1 MGSRPTYKE
10 LENMVQR
17 LELETQQR
25 LHAERALRQTEAM
38 ARALLN
44 ASADVAI
51 LINPAGIIFSA
62 NENDFELLGPKTGIL
77 IRRKLYDLL
86 PPVAVPHIKSRIDA
100 VVQTGEPL
108 QFEGDLRSRRF
119 RHTVYPVFNRRG
131 KVNKL
136 AIYCRDIT
144 AKRKAAEAL
153 RESEEMFRRI
163 SASAQDA
170 IIMMDGSGNISYW
183 NEAAERIFGYS
194 KSEVIGRPLHH
205 LLVPERHRKSFQKAS
220 GKFKETGQGAAIGK
234 TLELEALRSSGEEF
248 PIELSLS
255 SFKHKE
261 QWHALG
267 IVRDIS
273 ERKVAEKERL
283 QKEKLM
289 GVLEMAGAA
298 SHELNQPL
306 QIVSGY
312 AELLS
317 ESIIED
323 HPFHA
328 PIKNIKKQCKR
339 MGDLT
344 NKIMRITK
352 YETVEYING
361 FKIIDIHKASKKK

>member
-1 MGSRPTYKE
+1 
-10 LENMVQR
+10 
-17 LELETQQR
+17 
-25 LHAERALRQTEAM
+25 
-38 ARALLN
+38 
-44 ASADVAI
+44 
-51 LINPAGIIFSA
+51 
-62 NENDFELLGPKTGIL
+62 
-77 IRRKLYDLL
+77 
-86 PPVAVPHIKSRIDA
+86 

-108 QFEGDLRSRRF
+108 QFEGDLRDRRF
-119 RHTVYPVFNRRG
+119 RHTVYPLFNRRG
-131 KVNKL
+131 KVIKL

-144 AKRKAAEAL
+144 AKRNAAEAL

-170 IIMMDGSGNISYW
+170 IIMMDASGKISYW

-194 KSEVIGRPLHH
+194 KPEVIGRTLHQ
-205 LLVPERHRKSFQKAS
+205 LLVPQRYRQAFQNAS
-220 GKFKETGQGAAIGK
+220 TKFKETGQGAAIGR
-234 TLELEALRSSGEEF
+234 TLELEALRSDGEEF

-317 ESIIED
+317 QSIIED
-323 HPFHA
+323 HPYHE
-328 PIKNIKKQCKR
+328 PIKSIKKQCER
-339 MGDLT
+339 LGDLT
-344 NKIMRITK
+344 HKIMRITK

-361 FKIIDIHKASKKK
+361 MKIIDIHKASKKK

>member
-1 MGSRPTYKE
+1 MSYKKKTDNHVIKE
-10 LENMVQR
+10 LGNLR
-17 LELETQQR
+17 TRITELEKSAKERKQIEKE
-25 LHAERALRQTEAM
+25 LH
-38 ARALLN
+38 
-44 ASADVAI
+44 
-51 LINPAGIIFSA
+51 
-62 NENDFELLGPKTGIL
+62 
-77 IRRKLYDLL
+77 
-86 PPVAVPHIKSRIDA
+86 
-100 VVQTGEPL
+100 
-108 QFEGDLRSRRF
+108 
-119 RHTVYPVFNRRG
+119 
-131 KVNKL
+131 
-136 AIYCRDIT
+136 
-144 AKRKAAEAL
+144 
-153 RESEEMFRRI
+153 ESEEIFKTIM
-163 SASAQDA
+163 ASAKDA
-170 IIMMDGSGNISYW
+170 IIMIDHEGNISYW
-183 NEAAERIFGYS
+183 NKTAEKIFGYS
-194 KSEVIGRPLHH
+194 SHEAIGKECHIFLGSKRYHKDY
-205 LLVPERHRKSFQKAS
+205 RKGFRR
-220 GKFKETGQGAAIGK
+220 FKKTGIGPVIGK

-255 SFKHKE
+255 SFKHKK

-323 HPFHA
+323 HPFNE
-328 PIKNIKKQCKR
+328 PIKTIKKQCER
-339 MGDLT
+339 LGDLT

-361 FKIIDIHKASKKK
+361 MKIIDIHKASKKK